1 GRTSGEGMS
10 LPFGALRLSEK
21 FLRSDPPTAKQIR
34 RLREHVRS
42 RLAKANVLRLGSA
55 DRLVGT
61 GGTLR
66 NLAKIDR
73 QSRRYPIFGL
83 HGYELATDRLEEIVG
98 RLAATREK
106 RRDDI
111 PGLSADRADSIGG
124 GALAIQTI
132 AEFVRADRILVSGH
146 GVREGIALRLLR
158 IAVGSPETVR
168 EVSLSSLVSRF
179 DGWRKEAAARRRA
192 IASTLLRAL
201 EPRAP

>member
-21 FLRSDPPTAKQIR
+21 FLRSDPQTAKQIR
-34 RLREHVRS
+34 RLREHVRN
-42 RLAKANVLRLGSA
+42 RLTKANVSRLSSA

-98 RLAATREK
+98 RLASTREK

-111 PGLSADRADSIGG
+111 PGLSADRSDSIVG
-124 GALAIQTI
+124 GAIAIQTI
-132 AEFVRADRILVSGH
+132 AEFVRAEHIPLSGH
-146 GVREGIALRLLR
+146 RLPHAL
-158 IAVGSPETVR
+158 
-168 EVSLSSLVSRF
+168 
-179 DGWRKEAAARRRA
+179 
-192 IASTLLRAL
+192 
-201 EPRAP
+201 AP